1 MLVAV
6 LAGAA
11 AMICMLLWMSRKDYQ
26 EYELRRRINRML
38 LRQPKTR
45 FSLFSFLGDINDRL
59 TAVAKELMPGLDPD
73 LFIIYGMYV
82 LVAVVAIAGIM
93 GYTAFGLAIDAFIV
107 ILTLMYLDSR
117 RSSRMYK
124 LEQQFGAFTRD
135 VATYLHANAN
145 LYRAIQS
152 VAEYASEPL
161 KPYLDSVIR
170 QVESGMTLDDA
181 LRRFA
186 SETNLESISEWVDS
200 VIFARMAKS
209 DITGVCEHSADRI
222 NRKLVRGMNI
232 RSVLSKTKGAAVA
245 ILLVIGLMM
254 VYTIMTSPDTKT
266 LYFSPGFGQVVLMY
280 AVVSLFITTYIIFRQ
295 IDGITKK

>member
-1 MLVAV
+1 MLIAI
-6 LAGAA
+6 LAGTA
-11 AMICMLLWMSRKDYQ
+11 AMICMLLLMSRKDYQ

-38 LRQPKTR
+38 IRQPKTR
-45 FSLFSFLGDINDRL
+45 FSLFSFLGDVNDRL
-59 TAVAKELMPGLDPD
+59 TATAKELMPGLDPD
-73 LFIIYGMYV
+73 LFIIYGLYI
-82 LVAVVAIAGIM
+82 LVSVVAIAGIM
-93 GYTAFGLAIDAFIV
+93 GYTAFGLAADAFIV
-107 ILTLMYLDSR
+107 IITLMYLDNR
-117 RSSRMYK
+117 RSSRTYK

-135 VATYLHANAN
+135 IATYLHANAN

-152 VAEYASEPL
+152 VSEYTPDPL
-161 KPYLDSVIR
+161 RPYIDAVIH

-186 SETNLESISEWVDS
+186 AEAGMDSISEWVDS

-232 RSVLSKTKGAAVA
+232 RSVLSKTKGAATA

-266 LYFSPGFGQVVLMY
+266 LFFSPGFGQVVLMY
-280 AVVSLFITTYIIFRQ
+280 AVISLFITTYIIFRQ
-295 IDGITKK
+295 IDNIAKK